1 MADYDVTAPGGLKF
15 RVTAPEGATQDQVL
29 AFAQQQFARMRSV
42 PDSAPEQPSAVP
54 TAPTG
59 QNPNPGTAGL
69 VKFGAGLAGA
79 PVDAIE
85 GAANLPPQAAKTL
98 LMAAGRYDL
107 ASKIPMLRGS
117 FGGSESIQRGL
128 RATGVPGLNPDNPN
142 PQDPTGTAAYDFAA
156 RGGAVPGGVLPA
168 AASMLAEKMLGPD
181 YAAVGSLAP
190 TAAISGYNAARAPA
204 LAKEAASNVVRDQ
217 TLRDAQDLGLK
228 VIPSSVNPNIAGST
242 LESLAGK
249 AAVKQQITLD
259 NAKVTTAV
267 ARQEAGLPGNAPI
280 TEQALEARRDVLSQP
295 YRDLA
300 AVSNNAQYYLRALR
314 DARQKATQYWRE
326 YERQATVSSLENYNQ
341 MNAKAAAM
349 EQRLEQEAAKVG
361 RSDLVP
367 AMKEARQAIA
377 KTWDVERAL
386 NLGDGTVDA
395 HALGRLYD
403 KGAPLS
409 GGLEKIAKFALG
421 PGKQVTGEAA
431 STPSPNVNQLKWY
444 ASPSLGVAGG
454 MAGGPVLGTAA
465 AAAPFV
471 LPPLARQLV
480 RSAPYQG
487 SMGTPTYTP
496 GILPEN
502 SMMALYRAALLQN
515 EANK

>member
-1 MADYDVTAPGGLKF
+1 MAGLVPADDLPS
-15 RVTAPEGATQDQVL
+15 RTVPADDLP
-29 AFAQQQFARMRSV
+29 AQPPA
-42 PDSAPEQPSAVP
+42 
-54 TAPTG
+54 
-59 QNPNPGTAGL
+59 NPNPGLAGI
-69 VKFGAGLAGA
+69 VKFGSNLAGT
-79 PVDAIE
+79 PVDAAESALNI
-85 GAANLPPQAAKTL
+85 PPQALKAA

-217 TLRDAQDLGLK
+217 TLKAATDEGYK
-228 VIPSSVNPNIAGST
+228 IIPSSINPNPAGAT

-249 AAVKQQITLD
+249 AAAKQQITLD
-259 NAKVTTAV
+259 NSKVTQSIAQ
-267 ARQEAGLPGNAPI
+267 REAGLATPEI
-280 TEQALEARRDVLSQP
+280 TPATLEARRDILSKP
-295 YRDLA
+295 YIELA
-300 AVSNNAQYYLRALR
+300 GISSNAEYYLREMR
-314 DARQKATQYWRE
+314 DARQKATEYWQE
-326 YERQATVSSLENYNQ
+326 YVFSKKVSALENYRA
-341 MNAKAAAM
+341 MDAKGTAM
-349 EQRLEQEAAKVG
+349 EQRLEKEATRAG
-361 RSDLVP
+361 RPDLVP
-367 AMKEARQAIA
+367 AMRENRQAIA
-377 KTWDVERAL
+377 KTWDVQRAL

-395 HALGRLYD
+395 KYLGSLYEN
-403 KGAPLS
+403 GAKLS
-409 GGLEKIAKFALG
+409 GGLETIAKFALG
-421 PGKQVTGEAA
+421 PGRQVTGEAA
-431 STPSPNVNQLKWY
+431 ATPPPNVNQLKWY
-444 ASPSLGVAGG
+444 ASAPLGIAGG
-454 MAGGPVLGTAA
+454 FAGGPAVGTAA

-471 LPPLARQLV
+471 LPWLARQLV